1 MRSSDERGFT
11 LVELL
16 IAITISGLLSTA
28 LGGAIVIGLKSTSN
42 STVQLA
48 QSRDIQLVQGA
59 LPRDVF
65 TATGVKTNVAAGTG
79 TCSGQATLLDLTW
92 STPSLVTGSNG
103 PPTTTLQNYE
113 VDYVYSVNAPSPP
126 AAQTGSLTRKLYTGT
141 APSSCTLL
149 SSSVV
154 ASSLSKNSALQTATL
169 SGATVTLTLT
179 DSSCTKE
186 AVGAQL
192 RAATTSTTAATTTTT
207 APTCTG

>member
-1 MRSSDERGFT
+1 MRHPDEHGFT

-16 IAITISGLLSTA
+16 IAIVISGLLSTA
-28 LGGAIVIGLKSTSN
+28 LGGAILIGLKSTSS

-48 QSRDIQLVQGA
+48 QSKDIQLVQGA

-65 TATGVKTNVAAGTG
+65 TATGVQTNVAAGSG

-92 STPSLVTGSNG
+92 STPSLVSGSTG
-103 PPTTTLQNYE
+103 PPTTTLQAYE
-113 VDYVYSVNAPSPP
+113 VDYLYSVNAPNPP

-141 APSSCTLL
+141 APSCSLV
-149 SSSVV
+149 SSTVV
-154 ASSLSKNSALQTATL
+154 ASSLSISSALQTVSL

-179 DSSCTKE
+179 DSSCTKT

>member
-1 MRSSDERGFT
+1 MRHPDEHGFT

-16 IAITISGLLSTA
+16 IAIVISGLLSTA
-28 LGGAIVIGLKSTSN
+28 LGGAILIGLKSTSS

-48 QSRDIQLVQGA
+48 QSKDIQLVQGA

-65 TATGVKTNVAAGTG
+65 TATGVQTNVAAGSG
-79 TCSGQATLLDLTW
+79 TCSGQQTLLDLTW
-92 STPSLVTGSNG
+92 STPSLVAGSNG
-103 PPTTTLQNYE
+103 PPTTTLQAYE
-113 VDYVYSVNAPSPP
+113 VDYLYSVNAANPP

-141 APSSCTLL
+141 APSCTLV
-149 SSSVV
+149 SSTVV
-154 ASSLSKNSALQTATL
+154 ASSLSNNSALQTVSL
-169 SGATVTLTLT
+169 SGSTVTLTLT
-179 DSSCTKE
+179 DSSCTKT

>member
-1 MRSSDERGFT
+1 MRTSDERGFT

-28 LGGAIVIGLKSTSN
+28 LGGAIIIGLKSTSN

-65 TATGVKTNVAAGTG
+65 TATRAQTNVAAGTG

-92 STPSLVTGSNG
+92 STPSLVTGGNG

-126 AAQTGSLTRKLYTGT
+126 VAQTGSLTRKLYTGT
-141 APSSCTLL
+141 APSCSLV

-154 ASSLSKNSALQTATL
+154 ASSLSNNSALQTATV
-169 SGATVTLTLT
+169 SGATVMLTLT

-192 RAATTSTTAATTTTT
+192 RSATTSTTAATTTTT
-207 APTCTG
+207 TACTG